1 MKKILVAIAAM
12 ALSMPSFAQ
21 FSSGGFSLDE
31 ENVYYGVRIGLTS
44 ATLSTDVPIV
54 KDFGAKVGMTLA
66 GVIGLRVSNS
76 APVFL
81 ESGLYYTER
90 GAKKDKFKVS
100 YNNLEI
106 PLLVKY
112 GFKVGDEVAVL
123 PFLGP
128 VFSYAVSGKY
138 KYADGNTAIEVGAFD
153 EKKWDAMKRANMG
166 FKLGCGAEYENLY
179 LEAGYHFGITNI
191 SKSDNDIHSNAF
203 FVNFGVN
210 F

>member
-1 MKKILVAIAAM
+1 MKKFLVAIVAM

-31 ENVYYGVRIGLTS
+31 ENVYYGVRIGLT
-44 ATLSTDVPIV
+44 AANLSGDNIVV
-54 KDFGAKVGMTLA
+54 KDLNSKVGMTLA
-66 GVIGLRVSNS
+66 GVIGLRLSHT

-90 GAKKDKFKVS
+90 GAKKDKFKMS

-112 GFKVGDEVAVL
+112 GLKAGDDIAIL

-138 KYADGNTAIEVGAFD
+138 KYTDANGSVEDSTFD
-153 EKKWDAMKRANMG
+153 HLKRANMG

-179 LEAGYHFGITNI
+179 LEAGYQFGITDI
-191 SKSDNDIHSNAF
+191 SKSDDAVHTNAF